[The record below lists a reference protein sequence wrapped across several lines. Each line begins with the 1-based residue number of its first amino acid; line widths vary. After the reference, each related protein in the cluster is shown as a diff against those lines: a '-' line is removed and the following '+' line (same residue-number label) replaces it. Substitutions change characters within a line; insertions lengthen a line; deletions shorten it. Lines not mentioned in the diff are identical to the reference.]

1 MDGQIDNM
9 KERQREEGEAE
20 QERDERSEWSGGWR
34 RAVISAGLRPHLVT
48 KLKAFHFSS
57 LLAASLAPHTLT
69 LWLYFTAV
77 EHTPSYITAQFR
89 AALDK
94 TRITTS
100 VSILATFS
108 SYIHI
113 KSCYCSLFPQLMS
126 QYMKCQS
133 GSSLLKLPFRN
144 SAYSSPHSS
153 VELSAVCQPVDAVN
167 GHQLDSLRG
176 VALQSR
182 HSSYSLCFTPTVISL
197 SELKASLNWYV

>member
-113 KSCYCSLFPQLMS
+113 KSCYCSLFPSSWVNTWSARAAAVFWSYL
-126 QYMKCQS
+126 S
-133 GSSLLKLPFRN
+133 GILLIQVLT
-144 SAYSSPHSS
+144 
-153 VELSAVCQPVDAVN
+153 VLLSF
-167 GHQLDSLRG
+167 LL
-176 VALQSR
+176 
-182 HSSYSLCFTPTVISL
+182 F
-197 SELKASLNWYV
+197 ASLWMQWTGISWTHWGASLYKVVTVHTASASLQQSFLCLSWRHH